1 MRSLN
6 LEYVFKDAKRI
17 SESWN
22 PSYLFIATLDGFY
35 FDEIDKIIKN
45 NGEIS
50 QLKHSQITKEIQARY
65 LQILK
70 DFEGK
75 N

>member
-1 MRSLN
+1 MIFF
-6 LEYVFKDAKRI
+6 V
-17 SESWN
+17 
-22 PSYLFIATLDGFY
+22 ATLDGFY
-35 FDEIDKIIKN
+35 FDEINKIIKN

-50 QLKHSQITKEIQARY
+50 ELEHPQIPEDIQSKY